1 MAEEWRR
8 KAYYKTRVLIST
20 LDVLN
25 PSFPDTIICITG
37 AQVEMLR
44 NLTQYLHRRS
54 SFSQGNT
61 DDYYLAPTNDDWD
74 TISSIVADLEN
85 VLMGCDIDAL
95 VTAIDAQT
103 VVIATMSDCVCA
115 LTNIVDGAV
124 PNSVVDNGTVLAP
137 DLTEETAI
145 SATVPPVTDV
155 LKCELA
161 NVLWGFTFQFIT
173 ETLLPFANGV
183 ADATTAAI
191 AATTLFAV
199 ISGGLGLSLA
209 LVAALFAAIVQY
221 LLDSA
226 TSNLINWMV
235 SNAQESVCELYLGL
249 VGTGFEE
256 AASRMTTFIDESGL
270 PLGDRMMLKL
280 TLTST
285 WFFRAMQYQIDQLAI
300 DPADYD
306 DYSCDACLPPDY
318 LWPGDNCPDG
328 LLTGN
333 RCREG
338 FPAMDIGTSAWT
350 IEPYVDYIPGAT
362 GYACNWE
369 ASGRVGLGGTV
380 NIVMKRQSNGGI
392 IETHQFVVT
401 SSSERQQFS
410 HTFGAYDID
419 SVYFWFAAEGA
430 GVASLYWLSCD
441 VELP

>member
-8 KAYYKTRVLIST
+8 KAYYRPRVLIST
-20 LDVLN
+20 DDVLN
-25 PSFPDTIICITG
+25 PTFPDTIICISG

-54 SFSQGNT
+54 TFSQDNQ

-85 VLMGCDIDAL
+85 VLMGCDIESL
-95 VTAIDAQT
+95 VAILEVMTECICDLSSRVTTT
-103 VVIATMSDCVCA
+103 VPSPV
-115 LTNIVDGAV
+115 N
-124 PNSVVDNGTVLAP
+124 DNGGVLAP

-145 SATVPPVTDV
+145 AGTGVPGTDV

-161 NVLWGFTFQFIT
+161 NVIWGFTFQFVT

-183 ADATTAAI
+183 VDATTAAI

-209 LVAALFAAIVQY
+209 LVAALFYAIVQY
-221 LLDSA
+221 LVDSA

-235 SNAQESVCELYLGL
+235 SNAQESVCALYNGLYYGGYEL
-249 VGTGFEE
+249 
-256 AASRMTTFIDESGL
+256 AAGNMTTLIDGSGL
-270 PLGDRMMLKL
+270 PLGDKMMLKL
-280 TLTST
+280 TLTSS
-285 WFFRAMQYQIDQLAI
+285 WFMRAMQYQIDQLAI

-350 IEPYVDYIPGAT
+350 IEPYVEYITDAT

-369 ASGRVGLGGTV
+369 ASGRVGLGGTI
-380 NIVMKRQSNGGI
+380 NMMMKRQSDGAI

-410 HTFGAYDID
+410 HTFSAYAID
-419 SVYFWFAAEGA
+419 SVYFWFAAVGA

>member
-1 MAEEWRR
+1 MTESWRI
-8 KAYYKTRVLIST
+8 KKYYGPRVLIET
-20 LDVLN
+20 ERILN
-25 PSFPDTIICITG
+25 PEFSDTIICITG

-54 SFSQGNT
+54 TFSQDNQK
-61 DDYYLAPTNDDWD
+61 DYYLAPNNDDWN
-74 TISSIVADLEN
+74 TISYVVADLEET
-85 VLMGCDIDAL
+85 LMGCDIESL
-95 VTAIDAQT
+95 
-103 VVIATMSDCVCA
+103 IAVLEIMTECVCA
-115 LTNIVDGAV
+115 LSSRATSDV
-124 PNSVVDNGTVLAP
+124 PLPVNDNGSTLAP
-137 DLTEETAI
+137 DLATETAI
-145 SATVPPVTDV
+145 SNTGVPVTDI

-191 AATTLFAV
+191 AATTLFAI

-209 LVAALFAAIVQY
+209 LVAALFYAIVQY

-235 SNAQESVCELYLGL
+235 SNAQESVCELYNGL
-249 VGTGFEE
+249 YNGGYEL
-256 AASRMTTFIDESGL
+256 AASNMTTFIDDSGL

-285 WFFRAMQYQIDQLAI
+285 WFFRAMQYQIDELAI

-350 IEPYVDYIPGAT
+350 IEPYVDYITDAT

-369 ASGRVGLGGTV
+369 ASGRVGLGGTI
-380 NIVMKRQSNGGI
+380 NMLMKRQSDGAT
-392 IETHQFVVT
+392 IETHQFVVS

-410 HTFGAYDID
+410 HTFSAYAID
-419 SVYFWFAAEGA
+419 SVYFWFAAVGA